1 MPPRGFRIQQSI
13 SRREAMIR
21 AVAAAMAAETL
32 AAMPPAWGAGTDEP
46 AARVERGEVS
56 FSPEPQGEAA
66 VPEPFRLEPHDFP
79 FERQDL
85 PEISKRITR
94 ADVRFPSPVK
104 SPIAANNTVHCELYE
119 PRRDGRVP
127 AVVVLHI
134 LGGDFPLARL
144 FANNLAQHGV
154 AALFLK
160 MPYYGPRRD
169 PQSPRRMITSDPR
182 ETVEG
187 LTQAVLDI
195 RRATAWL
202 ASRPSVD
209 PQKLGVF
216 GISLGGITGA
226 LAATAE
232 PRLANVC
239 LLLAGGDLG
248 RIAWESKELAKV
260 REAWMAKGGSRDEF
274 LATLSAVDPVRYG
287 TNVRGRRVLMMNARD
302 DEVVPRACTE
312 ALWESFGRPD
322 IHWYP
327 GGHYSVAIH
336 LLNALQK
343 TANFFAPPKPENS

>member
-1 MPPRGFRIQQSI
+1 MMPDGIHF
-13 SRREAMIR
+13 SRPLTRRTALT
-21 AVAAAMAAETL
+21 VGAAAFSASVTL
-32 AAMPPAWGAGTDEP
+32 PIREILADEP
-46 AARVERGEVS
+46 AAAPVERGEVA
-56 FSPEPQGEAA
+56 FAAAAPGEKS
-66 VPEPFRLEPHDFP
+66 VPEPFRLEPHAFS
-79 FERQDL
+79 FESQEL

-94 ADVRFPSPVK
+94 AEVRFPSPVQ
-104 SPIAANNTVHCELYE
+104 SPIAVNNTVHCELYA
-119 PRRDGRVP
+119 PRREGRVP

-169 PQSPRRMITSDPR
+169 PQSPRRMITPDPK

-202 ASRPSVD
+202 ARRPFID
-209 PQKLGVF
+209 PAQLGIF

-232 PRLANVC
+232 PRLPTVC

-248 RIAWESKELAKV
+248 RLGWESKEQAKI
-260 REAWMAKGGSRDEF
+260 REVWQAKGGSRDEF
-274 LATLSAVDPVRYG
+274 LAVLSAVDPVRYG
-287 TNVRGRRVLMMNARD
+287 SNVRGRRVLMMNARD
-302 DEVVPRACTE
+302 DEVVPRVCTE

-327 GGHYSVAIH
+327 GGHYSVAVH
-336 LLNALQK
+336 MLDALQK
-343 TANFFAPPKPENS
+343 TAKFFAGKR

>member
-1 MPPRGFRIQQSI
+1 MMLPSI
-13 SRREAMIR
+13 RVPQPLSRREAM
-21 AVAAAMAAETL
+21 AAAATAAL
-32 AAMPPAWGAGTDEP
+32 SASLRLSPSVVQAADQTP
-46 AARVERGEVS
+46 AAAVERGEVA
-56 FSPEPQGEAA
+56 FSPASQGEAA
-66 VPEPFRLEPHDFP
+66 VPEPFRLEPHAFAW
-79 FERQDL
+79 ERQEL

-104 SPIAANNTVHCELYE
+104 TPVAVNNTVHCELYA
-119 PRRDGRVP
+119 PRQEGRVP

-169 PQSPRRMITSDPR
+169 PQSPRRMITPDPQ

-202 ASRPSVD
+202 ASRPTVD
-209 PQKLGVF
+209 PEKLGVF

-248 RIAWESKELAKV
+248 RIAWESKELAKI
-260 REAWMAKGGSRDEF
+260 RESWLAKGGSRDEF
-274 LATLSAVDPVRYG
+274 LAMLSAVDPVRYG
-287 TNVRGRRVLMMNARD
+287 ANVRGRRVLMMNARD
-302 DEVVPRACTE
+302 DEVVPRVCTE

-336 LLNALQK
+336 ILDALQK
-343 TANFFAPPKPENS
+343 SARFFAKKE

>member
-1 MPPRGFRIQQSI
+1 MLPEDFQIERPI
-13 SRREAMIR
+13 SRRK
-21 AVAAAMAAETL
+21 VLGYAAMATI
-32 AAMPPAWGAGTDEP
+32 AAGFPASPVRAAAPASSAPPAAGI
-46 AARVERGEVS
+46 ERGEVT
-56 FSPEPQGEAA
+56 FSPLPQGEAA
-66 VPEPFRLEPHDFP
+66 VPEPFRLESHAFA
-79 FERQDL
+79 FERQEL
-85 PEISKRITR
+85 PEISKRIAR
-94 ADVRFPSPVK
+94 AELRFPSPIV
-104 SPIAANNTVHCELYE
+104 SPIAVNNTVHCELYE
-119 PRRDGRVP
+119 PRREGRVP

-144 FANNLAQHGV
+144 FANNLAVHGV

-169 PQSPRRMITSDPR
+169 AQSPRRMITSDPK

-202 ASRPSVD
+202 ASRPSID
-209 PQKLGVF
+209 PEKLGVF

-232 PRLANVC
+232 PRLNNVC

-260 REAWMAKGGSRDEF
+260 RESWQAKGGSRDEF
-274 LATLSAVDPVRYG
+274 LALLSAVDPVRYG
-287 TNVRGRRVLMMNARD
+287 ANVRGRRVLMMNARD

-336 LLNALQK
+336 LLNALQR
-343 TANFFAPPKPENS
+343 TANFFAKAE

>member
-1 MPPRGFRIQQSI
+1 MLPNSLHFSRLFT
-13 SRREAMIR
+13 RREALAVGAAAAFSASVPLPIR
-21 AVAAAMAAETL
+21 DVHADESVAA
-32 AAMPPAWGAGTDEP
+32 P
-46 AARVERGEVS
+46 VERGEVA
-56 FSPEPQGEAA
+56 FAPAAAGEPSI
-66 VPEPFRLEPHDFP
+66 PEPFRLERHAFS
-79 FERQDL
+79 FESQAL

-94 ADVRFPSPVK
+94 AEVRFPSPVQ
-104 SPIAANNTVHCELYE
+104 SPIAVNNTVHCELYA
-119 PRRDGRVP
+119 PRREGRVP

-169 PQSPRRMITSDPR
+169 PQSPRRMITPDPK

-202 ASRPSVD
+202 ASRPFID
-209 PQKLGVF
+209 PAQLGIF

-232 PRLANVC
+232 PRLTNVC

-248 RIAWESKELAKV
+248 RIAWESKELAKIRAV
-260 REAWMAKGGSRDEF
+260 WQAKGGSRDEF
-274 LATLSAVDPVRYG
+274 LAVLSAVDPVRYG
-287 TNVRGRRVLMMNARD
+287 ANVRGRRVLMMNARD
-302 DEVVPRACTE
+302 DEVVPRVCTE

-336 LLNALQK
+336 MLDALQK
-343 TANFFAPPKPENS
+343 TARFFEGKK

>member
-1 MPPRGFRIQQSI
+1 MLPEDFQIGRPI
-13 SRREAMIR
+13 SRRQTLGY
-21 AVAAAMAAETL
+21 AAMATFAAGFPASPLWVADPAL
-32 AAMPPAWGAGTDEP
+32 AAPVAAGI
-46 AARVERGEVS
+46 ERGEVT
-56 FSPEPQGEAA
+56 FSPLPKGEAS
-66 VPEPFRLEPHDFP
+66 VPEPFRLESHAFA
-79 FERQDL
+79 FERQEL
-85 PEISKRITR
+85 PEISKRIAR
-94 ADVRFPSPVK
+94 ADLRFPSPIV
-104 SPIAANNTVHCELYE
+104 SPIAVNNTVHCELYE
-119 PRRDGRVP
+119 PRREGRVP

-144 FANNLAQHGV
+144 FANNLAVHGV

-169 PQSPRRMITSDPR
+169 PQSPRRMITSDPK

-202 ASRPSVD
+202 ASRPTID
-209 PQKLGVF
+209 PEKLGVF

-232 PRLANVC
+232 PRLNNVC

-248 RIAWESKELAKV
+248 RIAWESKELAKI
-260 REAWMAKGGSRDEF
+260 RESWQAQGGSRDEF
-274 LATLSAVDPVRYG
+274 LALLSAVDPVRYG
-287 TNVRGRRVLMMNARD
+287 ANVRGRRVLMMNARD

-336 LLNALQK
+336 LLNALQR
-343 TANFFAPPKPENS
+343 TASFFAKGE